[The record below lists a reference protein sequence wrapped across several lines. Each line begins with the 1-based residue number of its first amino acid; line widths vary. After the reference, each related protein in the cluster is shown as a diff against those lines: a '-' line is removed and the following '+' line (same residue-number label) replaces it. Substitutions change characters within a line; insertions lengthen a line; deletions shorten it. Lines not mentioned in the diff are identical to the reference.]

1 MQTCSFVVK
10 EVTKDSCDGITL
22 DQISSIHQETLEHGF
37 LSSLGGQFLKQIYR
51 ELAKDPNS
59 HLVCATHN
67 QVIVGFICGTTNT
80 SVFYNRFLKRN
91 VIYGML
97 VLFPKLMSFQGLKKI
112 IETLIIP
119 SKTKKISLPSAQLLN
134 FCISKEFQGN
144 GVGGSLFKTLMSW
157 FQSNNISEVTIITG
171 KDQLS
176 AQRFYQKQGLN
187 QQNTVALHDN
197 DESVVYIWDSKSNKS
212 RHL

>member
-1 MQTCSFVVK
+1 MQTCSFVIK
-10 EVTKDSCDGITL
+10 EVTKDSCDGLTL

-59 HLVCATHN
+59 HLVCATRN

-80 SVFYNRFLKRN
+80 SAFYKRFLKRN
-91 VIYGML
+91 LLYGML
-97 VLFPKLMSFQGLKKI
+97 VLFPKLVSFRVLKRI

-119 SKTKKISLPSAQLLN
+119 SKTKNISLPSAQLLN
-134 FCISKEFQGN
+134 FCISEEYQGK
-144 GVGGSLFKTLMSW
+144 GVGGSLFKRLMSW
-157 FQSNNISEVTIITG
+157 FQSKNISEVTIITG

-176 AQRFYQKQGLN
+176 AQRFYHKQGLN
-187 QQNTVALHDN
+187 QQNTVVLHDSN
-197 DESVVYIWDSKSNKS
+197 ESVVYIWDSRSNKPL
-212 RHL
+212 HF